1 MKKIQP
7 TPELLERFW
16 SKVDRKDD
24 PDACWEW
31 KAYLNTDGYGYFRIG
46 NMILY
51 AHRVVIVLDGRRL
64 PNKKLIHHT
73 CGNRACVNPKH
84 LQVTD
89 HLVNNARENMK
100 FEERPPIGIE
110 LEVPGEEEAAIDEDT
125 SERSQAEVGTSPDGS
140 A

>member
-16 SKVDRKDD
+16 SKVDRKG
-24 PDACWEW
+24 PDECWNW
-31 KAYLNTDGYGYFRIG
+31 TAYLNDDGYGYFKLNG
-46 NMILY
+46 MPLY
-51 AHRVVIVLDGRRL
+51 AHRVVIVLEGRRL
-64 PNKKLIHHT
+64 PDKKLVHHT
-73 CGNRACVNPKH
+73 CQNSACVNPKH

-110 LEVPGEEEAAIDEDT
+110 LEVPGAEEVAINEDT
-125 SERSQAEVGTSPDGS
+125 TEHEQAEVGASSDG
-140 A
+140 